1 MDHFGL
7 KYVSDFLNN
16 GVRGHANYAFVDI
29 AVNNDTQLFID
40 TVLLESNHSKWY
52 KNASKVM
59 SSFFD
64 SFCLRTDWFD
74 DWKLDYLLFSYTK
87 ISLKE
92 GIMLRIVL
100 LFNKKLTNKK

>member
-40 TVLLESNHSKWY
+40 PVLLESNHSKWY
-52 KNASKVM
+52 KNASK
-59 SSFFD
+59 
-64 SFCLRTDWFD
+64 
-74 DWKLDYLLFSYTK
+74 K
-87 ISLKE
+87 ISW
-92 GIMLRIVL
+92 
-100 LFNKKLTNKK
+100 

>member
-40 TVLLESNHSKWY
+40 PVLLESNHSKWY

-64 SFCLRTDWFD
+64 SFFTSKWSICYFIH
-74 DWKLDYLLFSYTK
+74 K
-87 ISLKE
+87 I
-92 GIMLRIVL
+92 IHIQI
-100 LFNKKLTNKK
+100 